1 MVFATRINSII
12 SPKTHMPATRSI
24 FPLAVPVLLILSLS
38 ACQQGNNSAPAKPQT
53 SEVSVV
59 TLKPQD
65 VTLSTVL
72 PGRTNAYLTAEIRPQ
87 VSGILQKRLFAE
99 GAEVRAGQP
108 LYQIDSSTY
117 QATYDHAQAS
127 LEAAKLLSDR
137 YDQLIQRQAISQQD
151 RDNAR
156 SQYLQAGA
164 TLEAAQIDLGHTR
177 ITAPISGRIGR
188 SSVTPG
194 ALLTANQ
201 ATALATVQQLDP
213 IYVDISQPSTALLRL
228 RDELAN
234 GQLKKTGAGQ
244 AEVHLTLENGKAYAY
259 AGKLQFSE
267 VSVDEGTGAVTL
279 RAVFPNPDRLLLPGM
294 YVRAALEEGVRSQA
308 LLVPQRGIT
317 RDSNGQ
323 PTALVVVN
331 GKVEQRKVAID
342 RAIGG
347 DWLVT
352 DGLKAG
358 DSVVVDGLQGV
369 HPGDSVNATPVVPGS
384 AASRPQA

>member
-1 MVFATRINSII
+1 
-12 SPKTHMPATRSI
+12 MPATR
-24 FPLAVPVLLILSLS
+24 FFPPLAVPILLVLSLS
-38 ACQQGNNSAPAKPQT
+38 ACQQANNSAAAKPQT
-53 SEVSVV
+53 PEVSVV

-99 GAEVRAGQP
+99 GAEVKAGQP

-164 TLEAAQIDLGHTR
+164 TLEAAQIDLSHTR
-177 ITAPISGRIGR
+177 IAAPISGRIGR

-201 ATALATVQQLDP
+201 TTALATVQQLDP

-234 GQLKKTGAGQ
+234 GQLKKVGAGQ
-244 AEVHLTLENGKAYAY
+244 AEVHLMLENGKAYAY

-294 YVRAALEEGVRSQA
+294 YVRAALEEGVRGQA
-308 LLVPQRGIT
+308 LLVPQRGIS

-323 PTALVVVN
+323 PTALVVGAG
-331 GKVEQRKVAID
+331 GKVEQRKVVID

-358 DSVVVDGLQGV
+358 DNVVVDGLQGI
-369 HPGDSVNATPVVPGS
+369 HPGDSVNATPVVPES

>member
-1 MVFATRINSII
+1 
-12 SPKTHMPATRSI
+12 
-24 FPLAVPVLLILSLS
+24 
-38 ACQQGNNSAPAKPQT
+38 
-53 SEVSVV
+53 
-59 TLKPQD
+59 
-65 VTLSTVL
+65 
-72 PGRTNAYLTAEIRPQ
+72 
-87 VSGILQKRLFAE
+87 
-99 GAEVRAGQP
+99 
-108 LYQIDSSTY
+108 
-117 QATYDHAQAS
+117 
-127 LEAAKLLSDR
+127 LLSDR

>member
-1 MVFATRINSII
+1 MPVNRF
-12 SPKTHMPATRSI
+12 SPS
-24 FPLAVPVLLILSLS
+24 LGLPVLLVLSLS
-38 ACQQGNNSAPAKPQT
+38 ACQQANNSAAAKPQT
-53 SEVSVV
+53 PEVSVV

-99 GAEVRAGQP
+99 GAEVKAGQP

-164 TLEAAQIDLGHTR
+164 TLEAAQIDLSHTR
-177 ITAPISGRIGR
+177 IAAPISGRIGR

-201 ATALATVQQLDP
+201 TTALATVQQLDP

-234 GQLKKTGAGQ
+234 GQLKKVGAGQ
-244 AEVHLTLENGKAYAY
+244 AEVHLMLENGKAYAY

-294 YVRAALEEGVRSQA
+294 YVRAALEEGVRGQA
-308 LLVPQRGIT
+308 LLVPQRGIS

-323 PTALVVVN
+323 PTALVVGAG
-331 GKVEQRKVAID
+331 GKVEQRKVVID

-358 DSVVVDGLQGV
+358 DNVVVDGLQGI
-369 HPGDSVNATPVVPGS
+369 HPGDSVNATPVVPES